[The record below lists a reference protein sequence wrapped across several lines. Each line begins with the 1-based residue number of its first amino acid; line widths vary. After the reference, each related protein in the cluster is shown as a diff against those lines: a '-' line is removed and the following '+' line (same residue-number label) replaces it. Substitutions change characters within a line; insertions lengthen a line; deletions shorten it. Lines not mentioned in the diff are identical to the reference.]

1 MINRRISKE
10 QVNTY
15 SSVLLESV
23 YESEGSDA
31 ALEVRD
37 QLEFFNAELRGNIE
51 LSRALVKRSTYD
63 SHQREALLRG
73 VLKDFNPVLVEVLAV
88 MVDRG
93 EITLVSRV
101 LDTYWNALQDK
112 LDMVIAVVDTYV
124 PLDDHLREIVIEK
137 IERDYGRKAIIRE
150 RVDKSMLG
158 GIRIH
163 ANGKRI
169 DASVIAKLEEARNML
184 KKPKDG
190 GEE

>member
-37 QLEFFNAELRGNIE
+37 QLEFFNRELRGNIE

-63 SHQREALLRG
+63 AHQREALLRG
-73 VLKDFNPVLVEVLAV
+73 VLKDFNPTLVEVLAV

-101 LDTYWNALQDK
+101 LDTYWNQLQDK

-124 PLDDHLREIVIEK
+124 PLDDHLREVVVQK

-169 DASVIAKLEEARNML
+169 DASVIAKLENARNML